1 VFAISGLLGNGKP
14 GRQARQSWVMRAA
27 LLALAVVAALLAV
40 GRAPASVGPPHL
52 LGLSV
57 SNGGKPFFGDTRELA
72 TVSPN
77 GDGLRDRALIRFRL
91 DRPGTVRVQAV
102 ATDEVRRPV
111 RIVWQDKR
119 QLAAGRQTIAWQPPR
134 SLAPRTYL
142 LRFVVT
148 GTNGSQRVYGFEHPR
163 VHHLTSG
170 LVVRI
175 LGVEV
180 SFLRASYPQGAQAAF
195 SIATDAPAIRIQFLS
210 YRSPGSPATRDAYTN
225 AVTQTSSV
233 RLDWRGNR
241 NAPHTLHVL
250 IPHTDS
256 WPSGVYFLRVTT
268 SDGRVGY
275 APLVVRAPALGS
287 QRVAVIV
294 PTNTWQAYN
303 VRDENGDGWGDSWY
317 IGDASPTV
325 DLRRPYVDPGL
336 PYRFRDWNAAFFGW
350 LRQTGKT
357 ADYLSDDDLSAVAS
371 GEALRNA
378 YDLVVFAGH
387 EEYVTSHVYDV
398 VERFRDLGG
407 NLMFLSANNFF
418 WKVQREGHHLRRIA
432 MWRRI
437 GRPEAALVGVGR
449 SASDTGANE
458 KPYVVQGEASA
469 PWAFAGTGLANGST
483 FGHYG
488 VEVDKR
494 VAASPSGTIVLAR
507 ISHAIGDHDAEMTY
521 YRAASGA
528 GVFAAG
534 VLDFTDSIGLPSVAK
549 LVDNVWARLSG

>member
-1 VFAISGLLGNGKP
+1 
-14 GRQARQSWVMRAA
+14 MRAS
-27 LLALAVVAALLAV
+27 LLTLAVVAALLAV

-57 SNGGKPFFGDTRELA
+57 SNGAKPFFGDTRELA

-77 GDGLRDRALIRFRL
+77 SDGLRDRALIRFRL

-102 ATDEVRRPV
+102 ATDEARRPAK
-111 RIVWQDKR
+111 IIWDDKR
-119 QLAAGRQTIAWQPPR
+119 QLAAGRQTIVWQPR
-134 SLAPRTYL
+134 RGLAPRTYL

-148 GTNGSQRVYGFEHPR
+148 GTNGSQRVYGFEPPR
-163 VHHLTSG
+163 RHRLTSG

-180 SFLRASYPQGAQAAF
+180 SFLRPSYPQGAQAAV
-195 SIATDAPAIRIQFLS
+195 SIATDAPAVRIQFLS

-225 AVTQTSSV
+225 AVNQTSSV

-256 WPSGVYFLRVTT
+256 WRSGVYFLRVTT
-268 SDGRVGY
+268 SDGRMGY
-275 APLVVRAPALGS
+275 APLVVRAPSLGS

-303 VRDENGDGWGDSWY
+303 FRDTNGDGWGDSWY
-317 IGDASPTV
+317 IGGATRAI

-336 PYRFRDWNAAFFGW
+336 PYRFRDWNAAFFAW
-350 LRQTGKT
+350 LRQSGKT
-357 ADYLSDDDLSAVAS
+357 ADYLSDDDLSGVAS
-371 GEALRNA
+371 GEALRKA

-398 VERFRDLGG
+398 VGRFRDLGG

-418 WKVQREGHHLRRIA
+418 WKVQKSSNTLLKIGR
-432 MWRRI
+432 WRDA
-437 GRPEAALVGVGR
+437 GRPEAALIGVEYRANDEGGQR
-449 SASDTGANE
+449 APWVVTGAAQE
-458 KPYVVQGEASA
+458 
-469 PWAFAGTGLANGST
+469 PWLFAGTGLTNGST
-483 FGHYG
+483 FGSG
-488 VEVDKR
+488 GIEID
-494 VAASPSGTIVLAR
+494 AESPSSPPGTNVVAEIPNLYGHG
-507 ISHAIGDHDAEMTY
+507 ISAQMTY
-521 YRAASGA
+521 YQTPAGA
-528 GVFAAG
+528 KVFAAG
-534 VLDFTDSIGLPSVAK
+534 AFGFSEAAYGAECRTVIVRHKRNIGCNRTVCSGTLSIKPGGT
-549 LVDNVWARLSG
+549 SGK

>member
-1 VFAISGLLGNGKP
+1 
-14 GRQARQSWVMRAA
+14 MRAS
-27 LLALAVVAALLAV
+27 LLALSLVAALLAV

-57 SNGGKPFFGDTRELA
+57 SNGGKPFLGDTRQLA

-111 RIVWQDKR
+111 KIVWEDKR
-119 QLAAGRQTIAWQPPR
+119 QLAAGRQTIVWQPR
-134 SLAPRTYL
+134 RGLDPRTYL

-148 GTNGSQRVYGFEHPR
+148 GTNGSQRVYGFEPPR
-163 VHHLTSG
+163 AHRLTSG

-180 SFLRASYPQGAQAAF
+180 SFLRPSYPQGAQAAV
-195 SIATDAPAIRIQFLS
+195 SIATDAPAVRIQFLS
-210 YRSPGSPATRDAYTN
+210 YRSPGSPGTRDAYTN
-225 AVTQTSSV
+225 AVVQTSSV

-275 APLVVRAPALGS
+275 APLVVRAPSPAS

-303 VRDENGDGWGDSWY
+303 FRDASGDGWGDSWY
-317 IGDASPTV
+317 VGGASPTI
-325 DLRRPYVDPGL
+325 DLRRPYIDPGL

-350 LRQTGKT
+350 LRQSGKT

-371 GEALRNA
+371 GEALRNS

-418 WKVQREGHHLRRIA
+418 WKVNREGHHLRRIA

-437 GRPEAALVGVGR
+437 GRPEAALVGVQYT
-449 SASDTGANE
+449 ASDYGANE
-458 KPYVVQGEASA
+458 KPYVVQGLLSA
-469 PWAFAGTGLANGST
+469 PWAFAGTGLVNGST
-483 FGHYG
+483 FGHNG
-488 VEVDKR
+488 IEVDRR

-534 VLDFTDSIGLPSVAK
+534 ALDFPDSIGAPSVAR